1 MDVTELYAVLL
12 GLTLP
17 WEVVDVVIDE
27 AEKRVDVQVEH
38 EPGIRFP
45 CPQCGDLLPVYD
57 HTSVRTWR
65 HLDSCRFGTF
75 LHAAIPRVACRR
87 HGVKQVFVPW
97 ALPSS
102 RFTIPFEEWALAVL
116 RETDIQGAARLL
128 RISWDQTW
136 GVMERAVARGLKRKR
151 RRVIRHLGVDEKS
164 AGAGQDYLT
173 LVTDLTRSTVEYIA
187 NDRTK
192 DSLAAFYEGLNPRQL
207 AGIEAIAMDMW
218 GPFIRAT
225 RDCVPDADRKIV
237 FDRFHIMKHMN
248 EAVDAVR
255 KKEHRKMRQEGDNTL
270 SGTKYLWLFAEENLP
285 EKHQERFA
293 LRKGLQLKTA
303 RAWAIKETLR
313 DLWRY
318 QRRGWAV
325 KHFRSWNQWATRS
338 RLEPVR
344 KVATMWRAHLS
355 NVLTYFDH
363 RITTAACEGVNNK
376 IEAIK
381 HSAFGFRNR
390 DHYRT
395 AIFFHC
401 GGLDLRAVLPKKAG

>member
-1 MDVTELYAVLL
+1 MDTTELYAVLL
-12 GLTLP
+12 GLTSP
-17 WEVVDVVIDE
+17 WEVVDVLVDE
-27 AEKRVDVQVEH
+27 AEQRVDVHVEH
-38 EPGIRFP
+38 ELGIRFP

-57 HTSVRTWR
+57 HSPVRAWR
-65 HLDSCRFGTF
+65 HLDSCHFCTF
-75 LHAAIPRVACRR
+75 LHAGIPRVACRR
-87 HGVKQVFVPW
+87 HGVKQVLVPW

-102 RFTIPFEEWALAVL
+102 RFTIPFEQYAMTVL
-116 RETDIQGAARLL
+116 HETDIQGAAELL
-128 RISWDQTW
+128 RISWDQAW
-136 GVMERAVARGLKRKR
+136 AVMERAVARGQKRKR
-151 RRVIRHLGVDEKS
+151 RRIIRFLGVDEKS
-164 AGAGQDYLT
+164 VGAGQDYLT

-187 NDRTK
+187 DDRTK
-192 DSLAAFYEGLNPRQL
+192 DSLAGFYEGLNTRQL

-218 GPFIRAT
+218 RPFIRAT
-225 RDCVPDADRKIV
+225 REHVPDAEEKIV

-255 KKEHRKMRQEGDNTL
+255 KKEHRKLHQEGNDTL

-293 LRKGLQLKTA
+293 LLKGLHLKTA
-303 RAWAIKETLR
+303 RAWALKEMLR

-318 QRRGWAV
+318 KRRGWAV

-344 KVATMWRAHLS
+344 KVATMLRVHLS

-363 RITTAACEGVNNK
+363 RITTATCEGVNNK
-376 IEAIK
+376 IQAIK

-390 DHYRT
+390 AHFRT

-401 GGLDLRAVLPKKAG
+401 GGLDLRPVLPKKAG

>member
-1 MDVTELYAVLL
+1 LYAVLL
-12 GLTLP
+12 GLVPP
-17 WEVVDVVIDE
+17 WSIVDVLVDE
-27 AEKRVDVQVEH
+27 SEKRIEVRVEH
-38 EPGIRFP
+38 EPETPFP
-45 CPQCGDLLPVYD
+45 CPQCGKLLPVYD
-57 HTSVRTWR
+57 HTPARVWR
-65 HLDSCRFGTF
+65 HLDSCHFFTF
-75 LHAAIPRVACRR
+75 LHACIPRVACHR
-87 HGVKQVFVPW
+87 HGVKQILVPW

-102 RFTIPFEEWALAVL
+102 RFTIPFEQFAMTVL
-116 RETDIQGAARLL
+116 HETDIQGAAQLL
-128 RISWDQTW
+128 RISWDQAW
-136 GVMERAVARGLKRKR
+136 GVMERAVTRGQKRKR
-151 RRVIRHLGVDEKS
+151 RRIIRFLGVDEKS
-164 AGAGQDYLT
+164 VGAGQDYLT

-192 DSLAAFYEGLNPRQL
+192 DSLAGFYEGLNERQL

-225 RDCVPDADRKIV
+225 RAHVPDADEKIV

-248 EAVDAVR
+248 EAVDTVR
-255 KKEHRKMRQEGDNTL
+255 KKEHRKLQQAGNDTL

-293 LRKGLQLKTA
+293 TLKGLHLKTA
-303 RAWAIKETLR
+303 RAWALKEMLR

-318 QRRGWAV
+318 KRLGWAV
-325 KHFRSWNQWATRS
+325 KHFRGWNQWATRS

-344 KVATMWRAHLS
+344 KVAAMLRGHLS
-355 NVLTYFDH
+355 NVLTYFTH

-376 IEAIK
+376 IQAIK

-390 DHYRT
+390 DHFRT

-401 GGLDLRAVLPKKAG
+401 GGLDLRPVLPKKAA

>member
-1 MDVTELYAVLL
+1 MDTTDLYTVLL
-12 GLTLP
+12 GLPSP
-17 WEVVDVVIDE
+17 WTVIDVVVDE
-27 AEKRVDVQVEH
+27 AQKRVDVHAEH
-38 EPGIRFP
+38 ELGSRFP

-57 HTSVRTWR
+57 HTPARAWR
-65 HLDSCRFGTF
+65 HLDSCHFCTF
-75 LHAAIPRVACRR
+75 LHACVPRVACRR
-87 HGVKQVFVPW
+87 HGVKQVLVPW

-102 RFTIPFEEWALAVL
+102 RFTIPFEQFALRVL
-116 RETDIQGAARLL
+116 HETDVQGAARLL

-136 GVMERAVARGLKRKR
+136 GVMERAVDRGHRRKR
-151 RRVIRHLGVDEKS
+151 RRVMRLLGVDEKS
-164 AGAGQDYLT
+164 VGAGQDYLT
-173 LVTDLTRSTVEYIA
+173 LVTDLRRSTVEYIA
-187 NDRTK
+187 DGRTK
-192 DSLAAFYEGLNPRQL
+192 DSLAGFYEGLNTRQL

-225 RDCVPDADRKIV
+225 REHVPDAERKIV

-255 KKEHRKMRQEGDNTL
+255 KKEHRQLRQEGDGTL

-285 EKHQERFA
+285 QKHQERFA
-293 LRKGLQLKTA
+293 CLKRLHLKTA
-303 RAWAIKETLR
+303 RAWALKEMLR
-313 DLWRY
+313 ELWRY
-318 QRRGWAV
+318 KRRGWAV

-344 KVATMWRAHLS
+344 KVATMLRAHLS

-363 RITTAACEGVNNK
+363 RITTATCEGVNNK
-376 IEAIK
+376 IQQIK

-390 DHYRT
+390 AHFRT

-401 GGLDLRAVLPKKAG
+401 GGLDLRPMLPKKAG